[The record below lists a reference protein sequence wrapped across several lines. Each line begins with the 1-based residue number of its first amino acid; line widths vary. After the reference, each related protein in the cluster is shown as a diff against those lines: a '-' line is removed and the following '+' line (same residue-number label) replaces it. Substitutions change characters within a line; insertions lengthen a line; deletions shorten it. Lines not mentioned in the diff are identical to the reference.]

1 MFCSTTQCQNVQEH
15 NTVSK
20 APMPLVMFRFAVE
33 HTSRFIIIFL
43 IIVMTCTHF
52 VNDLSTMMMMA
63 MFRII

>member
-1 MFCSTTQCQNVQEH
+1 MFCSTTQCQHVQEH